1 MPVFYNI
8 ILNSIGA
15 WHHMILVVDVG
26 NTNIVV
32 GAMDGTELIGGWR
45 MTSESPRSSDEYG
58 ILILEFLQQ
67 KEISIENIEDV
78 IISCVVPDLLY
89 SLSSSF
95 KKYLNMTPIIIGPGL
110 KTGIDIRT
118 DNPREVG
125 ADRIVNVVAGYEL
138 HGGPAMVIDFGTATT
153 YDVVTEKGEFIAG
166 ITSPGIKI
174 SADALWGRAAQLPK
188 FEIKRPEKILDAK
201 NTITS
206 MQAGLVYGYI
216 GQVEYIAKKVQ
227 EELGVDQLKI
237 IATGGLGKI
246 IQEGTDIIDVYDP
259 LLTLKGLSMIYDK
272 NKK

>member
-1 MPVFYNI
+1 
-8 ILNSIGA
+8 
-15 WHHMILVVDVG
+15 MILVVDVG

-32 GAMDGTELIGGWR
+32 GAMVGTELIGGWR
-45 MTSESPRSSDEYG
+45 MTSQSTHTSDEYG
-58 ILILEFLQQ
+58 ILMLQFLEERNI
-67 KEISIENIEDV
+67 KISEIKD
-78 IISCVVPDLLY
+78 IIMSSVVPDIMY
-89 SLSSSF
+89 SLINSF
-95 KKYLNMTPIIIGPGL
+95 KRYFEITPMIIGPGL

-125 ADRIVNVVAGYEL
+125 ADRIVNVVAGYQL

-166 ITSPGIKI
+166 ITSPGIRI
-174 SADALWGRAAQLPK
+174 CADSLWENAAQLPK
-188 FEIKRPEKILDAK
+188 IEIKKPKNILDAT

-216 GQVEYIAKKVQ
+216 GQVEYIAKKVK
-227 EELGVDQLKI
+227 EELGVDELKI

-246 IQEGTDIIDVYDP
+246 ILEGTDVIDIYDP
-259 LLTLKGLSMIYDK
+259 LLTIKGLSIIYDK

>member
-1 MPVFYNI
+1 
-8 ILNSIGA
+8 
-15 WHHMILVVDVG
+15 MILVIDVG

-32 GAMDGTELIGGWR
+32 GAMEGTDLIGGWR
-45 MTSESPRSSDEYG
+45 MTSQYPHSSDEYG
-58 ILILEFLQQ
+58 IMMLDFLRQRD
-67 KEISIENIEDV
+67 IDITDIEDV
-78 IISCVVPDLLY
+78 MISCVVPDILY
-89 SLSSSF
+89 SLSNSF
-95 KKYLNMTPIIIGPGL
+95 KRYFKKDPIIIGPGL

-125 ADRIVNVVAGYEL
+125 ADRIVNVVAGYKL
-138 HGGPAMVIDFGTATT
+138 HGGPALIIDFGTATT

-166 ITSPGIKI
+166 ITSPGIRI
-174 SADALWGRAAQLPK
+174 SADALWERAAQLPK
-188 FEIKRPEKILDAK
+188 FEIKRPKNILDAK

-216 GQVEYIAKKVQ
+216 GQVEYIATKVK
-227 EELGVDQLKI
+227 EELGVDKLKI

-259 LLTLKGLSMIYDK
+259 LLTLKGLSIIYDR